1 MTADHRR
8 RSRRASRP
16 RAAYRDA
23 GGDGSVA
30 IVTDEHRM
38 PYSRPPLTKE
48 LLRGEMGEDELPL
61 ESEDWLREQADR
73 ADQRPGGQRRRR
85 RRER

>member
-1 MTADHRR
+1 MTAGHRR
-8 RSRRASRP
+8 RSAGLAAAR
-16 RAAYRDA
+16 AYRDA
-23 GGDGSVA
+23 GGEGSVA

-61 ESEDWLREQADR
+61 ESEDWLRERRISLISGR
-73 ADQRPGGQRRRR
+73 AVSARRRHA
-85 RRER
+85 ER